1 MRARRT
7 LCARVPSP
15 WAALL
20 PLLLLATPAWS
31 QAVTTEQRP
40 EPPVAKVSKVEAL
53 TIKQSVVRASAY
65 LKIGDIKGESTDDK
79 HKGEIEVLSWS
90 WGESAARAGTTAAV
104 ARPAAGPGK
113 LTITKPVDS
122 SSPELARAAAS
133 GRKFERMT
141 VTLPATR
148 PGGKYLTVTLR
159 DVVISS
165 VQHSSSGDT
174 PTESVAFAYGRVD

>member
-7 LCARVPSP
+7 LCAPVTSP
-15 WAALL
+15 WVAVL
-20 PLLLLATPAWS
+20 PLLLLAAPAWS
-31 QAVTTEQRP
+31 QAVTTEERP
-40 EPPVAKVSKVEAL
+40 APPVAKVSKVEAL
-53 TIKQSVVRASAY
+53 TIKQTVVRASGY

-141 VTLPATR
+141 VTLPPSRA
-148 PGGKYLTVTLR
+148 GGKYMTVTLR

-165 VQHSSSGDT
+165 VQQSGSGDT
-174 PTESVAFAYGRVD
+174 PTESVAFAYARVD

>member
-7 LCARVPSP
+7 LCAPVPSP

-20 PLLLLATPAWS
+20 PLLLLSTPAWS

-40 EPPVAKVSKVEAL
+40 GPPVAKVSKVEAL
-53 TIKQSVVRASAY
+53 TIRQSVARASAY
-65 LKIGDIKGESTDDK
+65 LKIGDIKGESTDEK

-90 WGESAARAGTTAAV
+90 WGESAPRAGLTAVV
-104 ARPAAGPGK
+104 ARPAAGPGR

-141 VTLPATR
+141 VTLPPSRA
-148 PGGKYLTVTLR
+148 GGKYLTVTLR

-165 VQHSSSGDT
+165 VQQSGSGDT